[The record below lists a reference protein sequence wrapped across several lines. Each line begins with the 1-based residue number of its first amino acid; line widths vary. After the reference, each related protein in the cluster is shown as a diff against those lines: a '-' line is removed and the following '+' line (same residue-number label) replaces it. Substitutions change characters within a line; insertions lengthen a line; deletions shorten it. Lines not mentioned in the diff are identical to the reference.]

1 MKLPQKLPPAS
12 NWITLF
18 SQTGSEIAALTSCL
32 ERVPS
37 YILTNASQNG
47 TYIDPR
53 IALGR
58 PRPAWGTHDELMD
71 FLRNIEPSLVTLHGY
86 LRIIPP
92 DVCERHEIYNGHPG
106 LITEYPELKGKDPQ
120 EKVWITPSA
129 YATIGSVVHE
139 CTPGVDE
146 GPIVATASMPND
158 DVSSKLVLYTRL
170 RKTSLEAWLKF
181 FAKRFE

>member
-1 MKLPQKLPPAS
+1 
-12 NWITLF
+12 
-18 SQTGSEIAALTSCL
+18 
-32 ERVPS
+32 
-37 YILTNASQNG
+37 
-47 TYIDPR
+47 
-53 IALGR
+53 
-58 PRPAWGTHDELMD
+58 MD

-158 DVSSKLVLYTRL
+158 DISSKLVLYTRL